1 MMQSEV
7 ETFLAATPVSGAP
20 VKRIDT
26 HAAIVF
32 LSGKRA
38 LKIKRAV
45 KLPFLDFS
53 TLERRKAACDAEFAT
68 NKSFAPEIYRR
79 IVPITRE
86 LDGTL
91 RIDGAGTP
99 VEWALEMLRFDENAT
114 LDKLAERGAID
125 SVLAVAIADAITT
138 SHSLARTADNSSWT
152 HSIPA
157 IIRQNA
163 EAFRAGGVFQ
173 AADQSEI
180 ENLSRR
186 IFEHNLPLIEQRA
199 ARGFVRRCH
208 GDLHLANL
216 VLIDD
221 RPVLF
226 DALEFDESLA
236 KIDVLHDLSFTLM
249 DLLLHGCKDG
259 ANIVLNRYLD
269 VGPRE
274 NLAALGLLP
283 LFMSL
288 RAAVRANVLCV
299 RSSQETRNQTIHRLA
314 KAYFG
319 LARSVLTPPQPML
332 IAVGG
337 LSGTGKSAVARRL
350 APNAGAMP
358 GAIILR
364 SDVIRKR
371 MLGSAELDRLPP
383 EAYRSDITAKVYSN
397 LMAEAE
403 AVVRQ
408 GHAVI
413 VDAMFAREDER
424 SGIENEAANAGL
436 RFVGLFLTADLA
448 IRCERIGHRVCDASD
463 ATIDVARAQE
473 DYALGRIDWHVIDA
487 GGPLDQTAERCAEII
502 RGTGLRAANP
512 A

>member
-1 MMQSEV
+1 MQNEV
-7 ETFLAATPVSGAP
+7 EAFLAATPVSGAP
-20 VKRIDT
+20 VTRIDT

-32 LSGKRA
+32 LSGERA

-53 TLERRKAACDAEFAT
+53 TLGRRKTACDAEFAA
-68 NKSFAPEIYRR
+68 NKPFAPTIYRR

-91 RIDGAGTP
+91 KIDGAGPP

-125 SVLAVAIADAITT
+125 SALAVATADAITT
-138 SHSLARTADNSSWT
+138 SHSLARIADHSGWT
-152 HSIPA
+152 RSIPA

-163 EAFRAGGVFQ
+163 EAFRVGGVFP
-173 AADQSEI
+173 AADQNEI
-180 ENLSRR
+180 ETLSRR
-186 IFEHNLPLIEQRA
+186 AFEHNLPLIEQRA
-199 ARGFVRRCH
+199 AHGFVRRCH

-216 VLIDD
+216 VLIDG

-236 KIDVLHDLSFTLM
+236 TIDVLHDLSFPLM
-249 DLLLHGCKDG
+249 DLVLYGCKDG

-269 VGPRE
+269 VGPLD

-299 RSSQETRNQTIHRLA
+299 RSAQETRNQTTHRRA

-350 APNAGAMP
+350 APNTGAMP

-371 MLGSAELDRLPP
+371 MLGGAELDRLPP
-383 EAYRSDITAKVYSN
+383 EAYRPDIAAKVYSN

-403 AVVRQ
+403 AIIRQ
-408 GHAVI
+408 GHTVI

-424 SGIENEAANAGL
+424 SGIEKVAANAGL
-436 RFVGLFLTADLA
+436 RFIGLFLTADLA
-448 IRCERIGHRVCDASD
+448 IRCERIGHRVGDASD

-473 DYALGRIDWHVIDA
+473 DYALGTIDWHRIDA
-487 GGPLDQTAERCAEII
+487 SGRLDQTAERCAQII
-502 RGTGLRAANP
+502 GRTGLRAANSG
-512 A
+512 